1 MNIVK
6 KITQNVLLLRGV
18 IFLGLTTLAFVG
30 VWIYSLKYN
39 SKPFTEPLLTKI
51 QLRDKIEKLKNP
63 NIYSFKQNEVTLEGF
78 QENVIFDYTFDPGI
92 QSTAEDLLAQY
103 KPDLG
108 VIVVMDATTGQILS
122 MAGEN
127 RGFEVEDE
135 SLGSRTFPSA
145 SVFKVVTAAAAIEE
159 QKANPY
165 TLIPYS
171 GRDHTLY
178 KSQLKDHVGG
188 WRRIS
193 SLKDAFAKSIN
204 TVFGRIGVF
213 SVGKEPLKTF
223 SSKFGYDESI
233 PAEFPISMSHSANP
247 EDSFELAE
255 MASGYTQ
262 NNVMSPIHGAMI
274 AAAVA
279 NDGVMMQPYFMNAAY
294 LKSGK
299 AIYHA
304 TPAVFS
310 KVMTPETASEMR
322 TMMKETV
329 TAGTSRKVF
338 RGFFKGKFSDLE
350 VGGKTGHLTDRKL
363 NGGIDWFVGFA
374 QSHGR
379 KIAVSVLTMHKKYW
393 TVKSAYLARR
403 AFETAFAPRK
413 VVVR

>member
-1 MNIVK
+1 MQKTHFIFPMNIVK
-6 KITQNVLLLRGV
+6 KLTENVLLLRGT
-18 IFLGLTTLAFVG
+18 IFLALTLIAFMG
-30 VWIYSLKYN
+30 VWIYTVKFPRH
-39 SKPFTEPLLTKI
+39 PFTEPLLTKI
-51 QLRDKIEKLKNP
+51 QLRDKVEKLKKMP
-63 NIYSFKQNEVTLEGF
+63 MFYAFKQNEVTLEGF
-78 QENVIFDYTFDPGI
+78 QENVILDYTFDPAL
-92 QSTAEDLLAQY
+92 QSTAEDLLSQY

-108 VIVVMDATTGQILS
+108 VIVLMDATTGQILA

-127 RGFEVEDE
+127 RGFEVEDD

-178 KSQLKDHVGG
+178 KSQLKDRVGG

-223 SSKFGYDESI
+223 SSKYGFDEAI
-233 PAEFPISMSHSANP
+233 PSEFPISMSHSANP

-279 NDGVMMQPYFMNAAY
+279 NDGVMMQPYFLNGAY

-299 AIYHA
+299 AIYKSQ
-304 TPAVFS
+304 PAVFS
-310 KVMTPETASEMR
+310 KVMTPETSAEMR
-322 TMMKETV
+322 TMMKETI

-350 VGGKTGHLTDRKL
+350 VGGKNGPPDRSQAERW
-363 NGGIDWFVGFA
+363 N
-374 QSHGR
+374 
-379 KIAVSVLTMHKKYW
+379 
-393 TVKSAYLARR
+393 
-403 AFETAFAPRK
+403 
-413 VVVR
+413 